1 MLLTVC
7 CSAGA
12 ALLTRYISKELANSL
27 GHLEE
32 YTFQE
37 GPLGRVPPQYEF
49 DEGDM
54 VLILLD

>member
-1 MLLTVC
+1 MLL
-7 CSAGA
+7 SWSRP
-12 ALLTRYISKELANSL
+12 LTRYISKELANSL

-37 GPLGRVPPQYEF
+37 GPLGRVPPQYKF

-54 VLILLD
+54 FLILLD